1 MKNLFIFLSKTVLS
15 VLITGII
22 VLSSASSAFSG
33 TPRTYDIQM
42 FETDQYNRGPV
53 SSAVFFFDS
62 KPYVEDYT
70 NITLEVIYSNAEIIL
85 PRVSFLTI
93 AVNNIPLASREVNS
107 RNPDTASFKITVP
120 KDKLLPGF
128 NEIKIVS
135 ILRTSDDPCK
145 DIYNNACWLRILKSS
160 TMHVEAVVNN
170 NYPLYYYPY
179 PYIDTYMK
187 NPIQASVFLAQKPS
201 TNEIEN
207 VLKLISDWG
216 IGSPF
221 GNFNFRVSTDA
232 TGVPGRQI
240 KVGDITKLGTDG
252 MGVSEGN
259 GLVKRDGG
267 PDRDPVLFVSGKG
280 TEGLN
285 KSVSALTNT
294 GMVNQMDSTYSI
306 ITKFPNVTNT
316 NKKSTKAGLFTLN
329 QLGFPQIVL
338 AGIFNQRKAFIFR
351 RPLNYDISNDSY
363 IKVNFYHSD
372 VMNPRMSILVIY
384 INGVPVGSAAL
395 NETNA
400 KGGSFTVK
408 IPDSELDKNEWSVEF
423 SAYHEIGGIKD
434 INCDHW
440 YDDLVWTVV
449 EGTSELYL
457 SPGNYNAPP
466 SLKNIPFAI
475 TDNGLSSDPIVFWLP
490 SKMNDSHLT
499 LAGLIA
505 AKSGQANKQLTG
517 YRVVVGDDIDDSLK
531 KSSTIVM
538 LAYQNEGARWSKLKD
553 KLPVTPQ
560 GQGYAVDKNFN
571 TINNELTTSSAILQA
586 CVNPWNSKGVV
597 YSIMVDNDNT
607 VNTIN
612 NILTNRESFMKLNG
626 PLCLVKKDGRI
637 VEVSPAKSMFKNVEK
652 TTNVKLW
659 YFLVGA
665 VLILALLLIIFRRK
679 IFRQK

>member
-1 MKNLFIFLSKTVLS
+1 MKNLFIVKSKAIFLI
-15 VLITGII
+15 LIGIM
-22 VLSSASSAFSG
+22 VMSTSTAYSG
-33 TPRTYDIQM
+33 TPKTYDLQM
-42 FETDQYNRGPV
+42 FEADQYNRGPV
-53 SSAVFFFDS
+53 SAAVFFFDS

-70 NITLEVIYSNAEIIL
+70 NVTIDVIYSNAEIIL

-93 AVNNIPLASREVNS
+93 AINNIPLASREVNS
-107 RNPDTASFKITVP
+107 RNPDTASFKVTVP
-120 KDKLLPGF
+120 KDKILPGY
-128 NEIKIVS
+128 NEIKIISV
-135 ILRTSDDPCK
+135 LRTSDDPCK
-145 DIYNNACWLRILKSS
+145 DIYNNACWLRVLKSS
-160 TMHVEAVVNN
+160 TMHVEATVNN
-170 NYPLYYYPY
+170 AYPLYYYPF
-179 PYIDTYMK
+179 PYIDSYMK
-187 NPIQASVFLAQKPS
+187 NPIQTSVFLPAKPS

-207 VLKLISDWG
+207 LLKLVSDWG

-221 GNFNFRVSTDA
+221 GDFNFRVSTDA
-232 TGVPGRQI
+232 TGLPGKQL
-240 KVGDITKLGTDG
+240 KVGDVGKLGTDG
-252 MGVSEGN
+252 MGVSDGN
-259 GLVKRDGG
+259 GLVKREGG
-267 PDRDPVLFVSGKG
+267 YDRDPILFVSGKG
-280 TEGLN
+280 PEGLS
-285 KSVSALTNT
+285 KSVAALTNT
-294 GMVNQMDSTYSI
+294 GMVNQMDSTVSI

-316 NKKSTKAGLFTLN
+316 NKKSSKAGLYSLS

-363 IKVNFYHSD
+363 IKVNYYHSE

-408 IPDSELDKNEWSVEF
+408 IPDSELDKNEWSIEF

-440 YDDLVWTVV
+440 YNDLVWTVV
-449 EGTSELYL
+449 EGTSEIYL
-457 SPGNYNAPP
+457 SPGNYAAPP
-466 SLKNIPFAI
+466 SLKNIPFAM

-490 SKMNDSHLT
+490 SKMNDAHLT

-505 AKSGQANKQLTG
+505 AKSGQSNKQLTG
-517 YRVVVGDDIDDSLK
+517 YRVVVGDELDDSLK

-538 LAYQNEGARWSKLKD
+538 LAYQNEGNRWSKLKD
-553 KLPVTPQ
+553 KLPVTPNP
-560 GQGYAVDKNFN
+560 GGGYAVDKGFN
-571 TINNELTTSSAILQA
+571 TINNELATSSGIMQA
-586 CVNPWNSKGVV
+586 CQSPWNNKGVI

-607 VNTIN
+607 VQTIN
-612 NILTNRESFMKLNG
+612 NILTTRESFAKLNG

-637 VEVSPAKSMFKNVEK
+637 VEVNPAKSMFKNVEK
-652 TTNVKLW
+652 TTNIKLW
-659 YFLVGA
+659 YFLIGA